1 MSKLASSRI
10 SLKVQRQDSF
20 ALTLTLVFFI
30 FYFFPTV
37 LPPPFICC
45 PPARI
50 SGIPQL
56 QMLREGLKLFISH
69 FLLKSAA
76 PQDAA
81 LTERAR
87 IATQAMEA
95 KEAKVKL

>member
-1 MSKLASSRI
+1 
-10 SLKVQRQDSF
+10 
-20 ALTLTLVFFI
+20 
-30 FYFFPTV
+30 
-37 LPPPFICC
+37 
-45 PPARI
+45 
-50 SGIPQL
+50 
-56 QMLREGLKLFISH
+56 MLREGLKLFISH